1 MKFHNLGTLVIQDN
15 YGHGEIEMLEILAY
29 AEKIIRHGIIQQKIP
44 DFRFD
49 FRRCFLGAV
58 FKAAAIADLGVENL
72 ACRQGFVL
80 LDQVKQII
88 RKHIISAPHNVFLTV
103 RSAVG
108 VDGVG
113 PTENGSGFVTIAA
126 LTLVCGTRWTDKV
139 S

>member
-29 AEKIIRHGIIQQKIP
+29 AEKIIRHGIIQQ
-44 DFRFD
+44 
-49 FRRCFLGAV
+49 
-58 FKAAAIADLGVENL
+58 AAAIADLGVENL

-113 PTENGSGFVTIAA
+113 LTENGSGFCDDSRADIGMRHPMDGQSIVERPATVNLVT
-126 LTLVCGTRWTDKV
+126 D
-139 S
+139 